1 MRLADSRLRDPSD
14 SIPYN
19 AAATA
24 TNVTSG
30 MSFLAVLPSASTA
43 SCLTAG
49 GAMPPEKEESHM
61 CRFIRYAVAVFMAG
75 LILAVPM
82 QARIVRIDIQST
94 SAPASDGYVTITGR
108 AYGEVD
114 PTHPLNA
121 II

>member
-1 MRLADSRLRDPSD
+1 
-14 SIPYN
+14 
-19 AAATA
+19 
-24 TNVTSG
+24 
-30 MSFLAVLPSASTA
+30 
-43 SCLTAG
+43 
-49 GAMPPEKEESHM
+49 MPPEKEENHVS
-61 CRFIRYAVAVFMAG
+61 RFIRYAVAMFMAG

-121 II
+121 IIQDIKLASGNARGMVEYSMDFTIFKPSKGGQRLVVLRSGQPGLAPEP